1 MSKTGK
7 FSLQPPSF
15 AGYRLINGSR
25 KICYTSCPLSQELRR
40 KKRLTTVGTHVFYM
54 KAGSSFLE
62 HGLPVQHPKRE
73 PRPFEN
79 PHYSPPNPEAKAGLT
94 GKPDFARRMKRRNS
108 KEARDTLLFL
118 STWPAAGG
126 YSASRQKRRRARQS
140 QQRLRKKP
148 WPRRKAARPRGRRT
162 HRTKHSA
169 NRVGRRERKGKIHP
183 SSSPLT
189 GATDRW
195 SRAPPYWEKKDGFS
209 RGLCELQR

>member
-140 QQRLRKKP
+140 QQRLERSLGLE
-148 WPRRKAARPRGRRT
+148 GRRLVHAAEELT
-162 HRTKHSA
+162 EQSTARTGWGDGKE
-169 NRVGRRERKGKIHP
+169 RERFTPALHH
-183 SSSPLT
+183 
-189 GATDRW
+189 
-195 SRAPPYWEKKDGFS
+195 
-209 RGLCELQR
+209 